1 MLYDNQQEDEV
12 MTKEETQIED
22 NKIRA
27 EIANLNALSTKL
39 AAETYKLNAEGA
51 KINTENR
58 WYLAVVASG
67 ATLAIVAIAKLF
79 L

>member
-1 MLYDNQQEDEV
+1 
-12 MTKEETQIED
+12 MTREEIKTED

-39 AAETYKLNAEGA
+39 AAETFKLNAEGA

-58 WYLAVVASG
+58 WYLLVVGSG
-67 ATLAIVAIAKLF
+67 ATLAIVAIVNIF
-79 L
+79 M

>member
-1 MLYDNQQEDEV
+1 
-12 MTKEETQIED
+12 MTKEEIKVED
-22 NKIRA
+22 NRIRA

-39 AAETYKLNAEGA
+39 AAETFKLNAEGA